1 MIYAHQACPKHYA
14 SKIKLSW
21 QLVKWL
27 AQKSWIIDIMPF
39 TNLKKKPPTKC
50 WKQPVNAWNTP
61 GNKNRMPLHRCSVAS
76 SANQVLGNDL
86 SNHKVMWHQ
95 YGTQLGLENC
105 WSWFRFPFSR
115 TSLHK
120 NHDLM
125 RPLAVAH
132 STQAFQ
138 SYTEMKS
145 DLGSFGASSG
155 FATKRKWPKNTN
167 TNTHLITHHSHARF
181 NKKKQDITLGIQ
193 AASDFQNVN
202 SESRLK
208 EAN

>member
-1 MIYAHQACPKHYA
+1 MLKAACQCLKHTG
-14 SKIKLSW
+14 
-21 QLVKWL
+21 Q
-27 AQKSWIIDIMPF
+27 QNP
-39 TNLKKKPPTKC
+39 
-50 WKQPVNAWNTP
+50 
-61 GNKNRMPLHRCSVAS
+61 HAS
-76 SANQVLGNDL
+76 SSLLRLHQVANQVQGNDL

-105 WSWFRFPFSR
+105 WSWFRLPFSR

-155 FATKRKWPKNTN
+155 FATKRKWPEN
-167 TNTHLITHHSHARF
+167 TNTHTH
-181 NKKKQDITLGIQ
+181 TLDHTPLTRQI
-193 AASDFQNVN
+193 
-202 SESRLK
+202 
-208 EAN
+208 

>member
-1 MIYAHQACPKHYA
+1 MSNFRGVLQSNKT
-14 SKIKLSW
+14 

-27 AQKSWIIDIMPF
+27 AQNSWIIDIMPF
-39 TNLKKKPPTKC
+39 TNLKTSLLPYSESSLSMPETHRATKTAC
-50 WKQPVNAWNTP
+50 LFIAA
-61 GNKNRMPLHRCSVAS
+61 RVAS
-76 SANQVLGNDL
+76 SANQVQGNDL

-95 YGTQLGLENC
+95 YGTQLGSENC
-105 WSWFRFPFSR
+105 WSWFRLPFSG
-115 TSLHK
+115 TSLLK

-155 FATKRKWPKNTN
+155 FATKRKWPKNTH
-167 TNTHLITHHSHARF
+167 THTHHSHARF
-181 NKKKQDITLGIQ
+181 NK
-193 AASDFQNVN
+193 
-202 SESRLK
+202 
-208 EAN
+208 